1 MGEILVAILIVLAL
15 LGMILSAF
23 VLGIVSF
30 ARLGRVKRLS
40 ERIDRLEAAVRE
52 LAERPTPEAPPP
64 EPVEQE
70 PAEKEPVE
78 EEPVE
83 AELVEGPAEFRPE
96 VPLPAP
102 EPMPLLPEAAREP
115 IQWELLVGRKALG
128 WIAVVSL
135 IFAAAFFLRYAI
147 ENEWIGPLGRV
158 AVGAVT
164 GMALIVAGWRY
175 DRRGWRVFSQMLS
188 AAGVIVL
195 YLSTYSA
202 FGFYHLLPRETAT
215 VFLAVVIVESAI
227 LAVRYDSPAIALT
240 AVLGGLATPVLMRS
254 EHDLYMALFT
264 YLGVLNAGVL
274 LLLLLRAWAAIG
286 TVALLGTQ
294 ALFWIWYAGSYHP
307 EKLDWAI
314 GFQAVLFG
322 LFLADSLGT
331 YALRWRRTLWEDSG
345 RLILNAAF
353 WFTAVYVL
361 FREDYRPWMGT
372 AAVGMAVVYA
382 ALGRLMLACRPNE
395 PAALL
400 TSLAVAVGFVA
411 LAFPIQAEAHW
422 VALGW
427 MAEAAVLWWFGVRV
441 RAAALRGLAGVLAG
455 FSVVRLLAFDMPPWV
470 REPFVPVLND
480 FALPAIGVAAC
491 LLVAVAVGRRLVKRL
506 AEPEQML
513 VALAGLGGVVLL
525 WLVLTVDCYGFFRS
539 QAEVRGDPAHWR
551 WLGQMSVSILWAV
564 YATAVLAL
572 GFRFRLA
579 GLRWT
584 ALGLYVITVAKVFLV
599 DMAGLDQIYRIAA
612 FFVLAIFLGI
622 AAWAYQ
628 RIRVELASA
637 AES

>member
-1 MGEILVAILIVLAL
+1 VGEILVAILIVLAL
-15 LGMILSAF
+15 LGMLLSAF

-40 ERIDRLEAAVRE
+40 ERIDRLEAALRE
-52 LAERPTPEAPPP
+52 LAERPRAEAPGP
-64 EPVEQE
+64 EPVEKAPAGEQ
-70 PAEKEPVE
+70 PAEP
-78 EEPVE
+78 EPVE
-83 AELVEGPAEFRPE
+83 AELVEGPAEFGPE
-96 VPLPAP
+96 VPLPTPTPILPSPQAP
-102 EPMPLLPEAAREP
+102 REP

-135 IFAAAFFLRYAI
+135 VFAAAFFLRYAI

-164 GMALIVAGWRY
+164 GVALLVGGWHY
-175 DRRGWRVFSQMLS
+175 DRRGWRIFSQMLS

-202 FGFYHLLPRETAT
+202 FGFYHLLPREAAT
-215 VFLAVVIVESAI
+215 IFLAVVIVESAI
-227 LAVRYDSPAIALT
+227 LAVRYDSLAIALT
-240 AVLGGLATPVLMRS
+240 AVLGGLATPVLMHS
-254 EHDLYMALFT
+254 GHDLYAALFT
-264 YLGVLNAGVL
+264 YLALLNVGVL

-294 ALFWIWYAGSYHP
+294 ALFWSWYTGNYHP
-307 EKLDWAI
+307 EKLDWTI

-331 YALRWRRTLWEDSG
+331 YAFRWRRTLWEDSG

-361 FREDYRPWMGT
+361 FREDYGPWMGT

-382 ALGRLMLACRPNE
+382 LLGRLMLACRPNE

-441 RAAALRGLAGVLAG
+441 RSAALRGLAGLLAG
-455 FSVVRLLAFDMPPWV
+455 CSVLRLLAFDLPTGV
-470 REPFVPVLND
+470 REPFVPVFNE

-491 LLVAVAVGRRLVKRL
+491 LLVAVAAGRRLVKRL
-506 AEPEQML
+506 EEEEQIL

-525 WLVLTVDCYGFFRS
+525 WLVLTIDCYGFFRS
-539 QAEVRGDPAHWR
+539 QAEVYGDPARWR
-551 WLGQMSVSILWAV
+551 WLGQMSLSILWAV
-564 YATAVLAL
+564 YATVVLAL

-584 ALGLYVITVAKVFLV
+584 ALGLYVITVVKVFLV

-628 RIRVELASA
+628 RIRIELSSA
-637 AES
+637 AEA